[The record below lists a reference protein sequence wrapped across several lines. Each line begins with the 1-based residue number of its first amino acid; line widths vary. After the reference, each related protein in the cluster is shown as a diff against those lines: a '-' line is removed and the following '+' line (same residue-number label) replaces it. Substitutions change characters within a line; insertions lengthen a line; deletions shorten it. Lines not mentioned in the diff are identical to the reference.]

1 MFVAVKV
8 LKALK
13 ESGELISRSETQCVK
28 MPEEQGRWAVF
39 QFPHHVPTPC
49 THGQHKLD
57 LVGYYS
63 F

>member
-39 QFPHHVPTPC
+39 QWMIPHHAHMGSTNW
-49 THGQHKLD
+49 T
-57 LVGYYS
+57 
-63 F
+63 